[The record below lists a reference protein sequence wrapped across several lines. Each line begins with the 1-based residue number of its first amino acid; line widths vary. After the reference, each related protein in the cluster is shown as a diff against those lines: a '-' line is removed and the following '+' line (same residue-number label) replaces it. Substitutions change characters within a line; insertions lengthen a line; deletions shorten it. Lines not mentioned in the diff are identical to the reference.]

1 MYNTYFGFRE
11 KPFKLVPNPDF
22 LYLSKNHEIAL
33 AHLSYAVSQ
42 GDGFVVITGEVGTG
56 KTTLCRIFL
65 ERLEEGIESAYIFN
79 PRLDSVQLLTTI
91 CNEFGIR
98 TNHNNLKQLL
108 DVINGYLIMK
118 NQAGRKVILLIDEA
132 QNLSVE
138 NLEMVRMLSNLE
150 TTRNKLLQII
160 LVGQP
165 ELGDML
171 ESYELRQLAQRISL
185 SAHLTPLSAAETS
198 GYIEHRILIAA
209 QRQLGLF
216 TSGACRL
223 IHRFSSGIPRKINIA
238 ADRALLTAYSLNR
251 PKVTKDV
258 ARIAI
263 GELATRG
270 RALESA
276 PMRRAVI
283 WTAVALGILLVAG
296 VVYSK
301 RHAFVGAAAPL
312 GEAVRQ
318 KSAAIDA
325 GPAETSPAL
334 LRTYKIEDYTTFDPS
349 VAAANDTSAAT
360 AQTVDGKIPSE
371 VSTSTAMEQILN
383 GLDGQESRLDA
394 VASILARWQ
403 QAAPS
408 ASQLPAMAVDPE
420 YFEIAAHQYGLL
432 MYRVQSDWALVKQL
446 NLPAIITLKKNRST
460 EIVYMAMV
468 GWYSGQILLA
478 AGSQRK
484 NFQTDLE
491 TLLPYTQG
499 TVYVYWKNTL
509 GSDTVFKASSSSQSV
524 GAVKKLLRRVGY
536 DRLDSTPV
544 YDRATEQA
552 IMDFQGRHSLTP
564 DGQVGSLTKIFLIN
578 EANGEANGEAK
589 GLDFPRLNGIDGR
602 GGA

>member
-1 MYNTYFGFRE
+1 MYNTFFGFRE

-98 TNHNNLKQLL
+98 TNQNNLKQLL

-118 NQAGRKVILLIDEA
+118 SQAGRKVILLIDEA

-185 SAHLTPLSAAETS
+185 SAHLTPLSSAETT

-209 QRQLGLF
+209 QRQLDLF
-216 TSGACRL
+216 TSGACHL
-223 IHRFSSGIPRKINIA
+223 IHKFSSGIPRKINIA

-263 GELATRG
+263 GELDARG
-270 RALESA
+270 HALGRA
-276 PMRRAVI
+276 PMRRAVK
-283 WTAVALGILLVAG
+283 WAAVGLGVLLVAG
-296 VVYSK
+296 VVYSM
-301 RHAFVGAAAPL
+301 RHSFVGAAPPL

-318 KSAAIDA
+318 TSAATGS
-325 GPAETSPAL
+325 GPDERSPAL
-334 LRTYKIEDYTTFDPS
+334 QRTYKIEDYTTFDPS
-349 VAAANDTSAAT
+349 VAATNAT
-360 AQTVDGKIPSE
+360 PASGAQTVDDQ
-371 VSTSTAMEQILN
+371 VSSQVITATAIEQIIN
-383 GLDGQESRLDA
+383 NLDSQGSRLDA
-394 VASILARWQ
+394 VTSVLARWL

-408 ASQLPAMAVDPE
+408 ASQLPAMAVDQE
-420 YFEIAAHQYGLL
+420 YYEIAAHQYGLR
-432 MYRVQSDWALVKQL
+432 MYMVQSDWALVKQL
-446 NLPAIITLKKNRST
+446 NLPAIISFKKNRSA
-460 EIVYMAMV
+460 ELVYMAMV
-468 GWYSGQILLA
+468 GWYSGQIHLA
-478 AGSQRK
+478 TGSHRK
-484 NFQTDLE
+484 IFQTDLE
-491 TLLPYTQG
+491 TLLNYTQG
-499 TVYVYWKNTL
+499 TVYIYWKNTL
-509 GSDTVFKASSSSQSV
+509 GFDTVFNASSSSQSV

-536 DRLDSTPV
+536 ENLDPAPV
-544 YDRATEQA
+544 YDRATERA
-552 IMDFQGRHSLTP
+552 ILDFQLRHSLTP
-564 DGQVGSLTKIFLIN
+564 DGLVGPLTKIFLIN
-578 EANGEANGEAK
+578 EAHGEANGI
-589 GLDFPRLNGIDGR
+589 GFPRLNGIDGR
-602 GGA
+602 DGA